1 MRIFTAIWLFGTM
14 LLIGCCS
21 EESEKYITGRENV
34 VNVEDRL
41 KFIDTDLMVG
51 PVAKLSVVGDY
62 LIIAD
67 PNSMDNLINI
77 FSANDYSLLCSR
89 VKRGRGPRELTRM
102 GDIAVAVDGRS
113 FLVPDFGKHAI
124 FRYNVD
130 FLCRDDHY
138 SPTRVC
144 DLPKSQFPSTLT
156 AIDAENFMGTIIEPV
171 GTGHFNQSVGVWN
184 MARGEVRTVY
194 SGHPQLSACRV
205 CYDLSL
211 ERSIV
216 AIAHHHH
223 DLMVITDIEG
233 NLKYNIYGPKWAPSA
248 SNREYHYGKVVVCD
262 DMILASYSGGKNDD
276 EGRAIHQ
283 IIVYDLKGN
292 YIHTL
297 DTGISFEDFCFNRK
311 NNNLIFILND
321 ERQLAYLEFSNINK

>member
-14 LLIGCCS
+14 LLVGCCS
-21 EESEKYITGRENV
+21 EESEKYIAGRENI

-102 GDIAVAVDGRS
+102 GDVAVSVDGSS
-113 FLVPDFGKHAI
+113 FYIPDFGKHAI

-130 FLCRDDHY
+130 SLRRDDHY

-144 DLPKSQFPSTLT
+144 DLPKSRFPSTLK
-156 AIDAENFMGTIIEPV
+156 AIDTVSFMGTMIEPV

-184 MARGEVRTVY
+184 MASGENSTIY

-205 CYDLSL
+205 CCDFSA
-211 ERSIV
+211 EHSIV
-216 AIAHHHH
+216 AITHHHH
-223 DLMVITDIEG
+223 DLMAITDIQG
-233 NLKYNIYGPKWAPSA
+233 NLICNIYGPKWAPSA
-248 SNREYHYGKVVVCD
+248 SNGEYHYGKVVVCD
-262 DMILASYSGGKNDD
+262 DMILAAYSGGKNDD
-276 EGRAIHQ
+276 EGRVIHQ

-292 YIHTL
+292 YMRTL
-297 DTGISFEDFCFNRK
+297 DTGLSFEDFCFNRK
-311 NNNLIFILND
+311 SNSLIFILDN
-321 ERQLAYLEFSNINK
+321 EQQFAYLDLSNMNK